1 MSVKYKVQ
9 EKRNPGDPGAPQK
22 FYARPVSTGEV
33 TLDELSE
40 DISHASSVNQSDVY
54 AVLQSLVREIPKNIA
69 RGNIVRLGNLG
80 AFRLSTN
87 SRGSVAAD
95 EVTANNLFRKR
106 ILFHPG
112 RQVKATLDNLTFEKM
127 S

>member
-1 MSVKYKVQ
+1 M
-9 EKRNPGDPGAPQK
+9 
-22 FYARPVSTGEV
+22 
-33 TLDELSE
+33 
-40 DISHASSVNQSDVY
+40 
-54 AVLQSLVREIPKNIA
+54 VREIPKNIA

-95 EVTANNLFRKR
+95 EVTANNLFRR
-106 ILFHPG
+106 RLLFHPG
-112 RQVKATLDNLTFEKM
+112 RQVKATLDDLTFEKM